1 MNGKWKALS
10 IITFA
15 VLMLAIPLVQATE
28 PAVPHNA
35 DAMWIEPATVDL
47 TGTSAGVGYMFNVT
61 VWINLTKTSSTWQ
74 FVLAY
79 NSNHLNATRC
89 GYTGP
94 SGTKSDF
101 FSGLATLPL
110 TPTFGVYNTT
120 HNSILFGELWGMAGP
135 YRDPGHGSLA
145 WVEFN
150 VTAVPASGQTFTSM
164 IGLTDVYPDGG
175 GDTYAQQ
182 PDSTKIAV
190 TSDYTTYTIPEFSGL
205 AIVALLMCMVTITI
219 LARKLTWPSR
229 R

>member
-15 VLMLAIPLVQATE
+15 VLMLAIPLVHAAD
-28 PAVPHNA
+28 PAVSHDA
-35 DAMWIEPATVDL
+35 DSMWIEPAAVDV
-47 TGTSAGVGYMFNVT
+47 TGTSAVVGYMFNVT
-61 VWINLTKTSSTWQ
+61 VWINLTETSASWQ

-79 NSNHLNATRC
+79 NSNHLNATRI
-89 GYTGP
+89 GYTGAT
-94 SGTKSDF
+94 GTKSDF
-101 FSGLATLPL
+101 FSNIATLPL
-110 TPTFGVYNTT
+110 TPIFSVYNTT

-150 VTAVPASGQTFTSM
+150 VTAVPPSGQAFTSM
-164 IGLTDVYPDGG
+164 IGMTDVYPDGT

-182 PDSTKIAV
+182 PDQSKIAL
-190 TSDYTTYTIPEFSGL
+190 TTDYATYTIPEFSGL
-205 AIVALLMCMVTITI
+205 AIVALLMCMATVTI
-219 LARKLTWPSR
+219 LARKLAWPSR